1 MGRRL
6 RPAGNDAIAGI
17 RHNRNAM
24 RLEKRTYTL
33 PPDILQKFESRLP
46 PGERSSSLAKI
57 IEEWLDEREREELR
71 QLIVEG
77 CQDMWAEYETITREW
92 EPAADEVWLND
103 A

>member
-57 IEEWLDEREREELR
+57 IEEWLAEREREELR

-77 CQDMWAEYETITREW
+77 CQDMREEYEQIDRDW
-92 EPAADEVWLND
+92 SSAADGVWRNVE
-103 A
+103 

>member
-1 MGRRL
+1 
-6 RPAGNDAIAGI
+6 
-17 RHNRNAM
+17 M

-57 IEEWLDEREREELR
+57 IEEWLAEREREELR

-77 CQDMWAEYETITREW
+77 CEDMWTEYEMIAREW
-92 EPAADEVWLND
+92 DPAADEVWRND
-103 A
+103 D